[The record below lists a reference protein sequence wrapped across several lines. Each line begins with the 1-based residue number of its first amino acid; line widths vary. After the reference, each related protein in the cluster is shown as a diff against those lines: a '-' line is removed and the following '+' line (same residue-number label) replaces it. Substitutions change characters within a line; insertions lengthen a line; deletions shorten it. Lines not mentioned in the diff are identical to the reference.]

1 METIYAGIPI
11 IGFPVFG
18 DQFQNVKISKEN
30 GFGIISNIFTL
41 TEEIFEKDLMFM
53 LTDLK

>member
-41 TEEIFEKDLMFM
+41 TEEIFEKDLMFI